1 MKWTNDKPSIEGWYF
16 WRPTRNHS
24 DSLHFECYYIEP
36 DIQLRKGLLRG
47 QWAGPIPEPEEL
59 E

>member
-16 WRPTRNHS
+16 WRPNSKST
-24 DSLHFECYYIEP
+24 DSLHWYVLYVE
-36 DIQLRKGLLRG
+36 DDLLPRSSG